1 MARIIHEGYK
11 RLTDPNYKPDLSRL
25 DVGGEELSSTLVT
38 LEELVAEGVL
48 PSGTLLSPA
57 EADTDT
63 IAQITEDGQ
72 IEMNER
78 LYVSPTA
85 AARDD
90 RADISDGWRYWI
102 AHLDEGEVLLDDLR
116 TRSIV
121 AA

>member
-1 MARIIHEGYK
+1 
-11 RLTDPNYKPDLSRL
+11 
-25 DVGGEELSSTLVT
+25 
-38 LEELVAEGVL
+38 VL
-48 PSGTLLSPA
+48 PPGTLLSPA

-63 IAQITEDGQ
+63 VAQITENGQ

-78 LYVSPTA
+78 LYASPTA

-90 RADISDGWRYWI
+90 RADISDGWRYWV